1 MTDPAPA
8 PTHCW
13 ACSHP
18 VEDHDLQ
25 PDGTR
30 PCRTPG
36 HHKGVPCA
44 GCRALLTPE
53 HRAAIQDERE
63 NDSFESAWG
72 AYMVTLQDAQNAF
85 GEHAA
90 VMFSDIHQSALASAL
105 IAYRKHVADEGGM

>member
-1 MTDPAPA
+1 MTDEA

-18 VEDHDLQ
+18 VEAHDIQ

-44 GCRALLTPE
+44 GCRALLTDE
-53 HRAAIQDERE
+53 HRADIQDERE
-63 NDSFESAWG
+63 NDSFATAWG
-72 AYMVTLQDAQNAF
+72 AYMVTLQDARNAF

-90 VMFSDIHQSALASAL
+90 AMFSDIHQSALASAL

>member
-1 MTDPAPA
+1 MTDEA

-18 VEDHDLQ
+18 VEDHELQ

-36 HHKGVPCA
+36 HPNGVPCA

-53 HRAAIQDERE
+53 HRAAIQEERE
-63 NDSFESAWG
+63 NDSFEAAWG
-72 AYMVTLQDAQNAF
+72 AYNVTLVDAQKAF
-85 GEHAA
+85 GEHAPFY
-90 VMFSDIHQSALASAL
+90 FSDIHQSALASAL
-105 IAYRKHVADEGGM
+105 IAYRKHLADEGGM